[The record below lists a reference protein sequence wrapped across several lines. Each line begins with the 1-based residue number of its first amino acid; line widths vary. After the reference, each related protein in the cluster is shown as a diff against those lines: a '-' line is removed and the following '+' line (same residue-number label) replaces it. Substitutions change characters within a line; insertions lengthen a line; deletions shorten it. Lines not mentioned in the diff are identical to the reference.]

1 MMNNLILVGRLVK
14 RPVLEETENGK
25 KTSTIV
31 LALSRNFKNDD
42 GEYETDFIP
51 VSLVGQL
58 AETTVEYCRQGDVIA
73 IKGRLARLSGNDL
86 QVVAE
91 KISFVASRPKDY
103 DEENDS
109 QIIVD

>member
-1 MMNNLILVGRLVK
+1 MNNLVLVGRLVK
-14 RPVLEETENGK
+14 RPVLEETENGRK
-25 KTSTIV
+25 ATTIV
-31 LALSRNFKNDD
+31 LAVSRNFKNDV

-51 VSLVGQL
+51 VNLVGQV
-58 AETTVEYCRQGDVIA
+58 AESTVEYCKQGDALA

-91 KISFVASRPKDY
+91 KISFLSSRPKDY

>member
-25 KTSTIV
+25 KVATIN
-31 LALSRNFKNDD
+31 LAISRNFKNDA
-42 GEYETDFIP
+42 GEYETDIVP
-51 VSLVGQL
+51 INLTGSI
-58 AETTVEYCRQGDVIA
+58 AANTVEYCRQGDVIGV
-73 IKGRLARLSGNDL
+73 KGRLARLSGNDL

-91 KISFVASRPKDY
+91 KISFLSSRPKDY
-103 DEENDS
+103 NEENDS

>member
-1 MMNNLILVGRLVK
+1 MNNLVLVGRLVK
-14 RPVLEETENGK
+14 RPVLEEIENGR
-25 KTSTIV
+25 KTTTIV
-31 LALSRNFKNDD
+31 LAVPRNFKNDV

-51 VSLVGQL
+51 VNLVGQV
-58 AETTVEYCRQGDVIA
+58 AESTVEYCKQGDVIGV
-73 IKGRLARLSGNDL
+73 KGRLARLSGNDL

-91 KISFVASRPKDY
+91 KISFLSSRPKDY

>member
-1 MMNNLILVGRLVK
+1 MNNLVLVSRLVK
-14 RPVLEETENGK
+14 RPVLEEIENGR
-25 KTSTIV
+25 KTTTIV
-31 LALSRNFKNDD
+31 LAVPRNFKNDV

-51 VSLVGQL
+51 VNLVGQV
-58 AETTVEYCRQGDVIA
+58 AESTVEYCKQGDVIGV
-73 IKGRLARLSGNDL
+73 KGRLARLSGNDL

-91 KISFVASRPKDY
+91 KISFLSSRPKDY

>member
-1 MMNNLILVGRLVK
+1 MNNLVLVGRLVK
-14 RPVLEETENGK
+14 RPVLEETENAI
-25 KTSTIV
+25 KTTTIV
-31 LALSRNFKNDD
+31 LAVSRNFKNDV

-51 VSLVGQL
+51 VNLVGQV
-58 AETTVEYCRQGDVIA
+58 AESTVEYCKQGDVIGV
-73 IKGRLARLSGNDL
+73 KGRLARLSGNDL

-91 KISFVASRPKDY
+91 KISFLSSRPKDY

>member
-1 MMNNLILVGRLVK
+1 MNNLVLVGRLVK
-14 RPVLEETENGK
+14 RPVLEETENGR
-25 KTSTIV
+25 KTATIV
-31 LALSRNFKNDD
+31 LASSRRFKNAD
-42 GEYETDFIP
+42 GEYEIDFIP

-58 AETTVEYCRQGDVIA
+58 AETTVEYCRQGDVIGV
-73 IKGRLARLSGNDL
+73 KGRLARLSGNDL

-91 KISFVASRPKDY
+91 KISFLSSRPKNY

>member
-1 MMNNLILVGRLVK
+1 MNNLVLVGRLVK
-14 RPVLEETENGK
+14 RPVLEETENGR
-25 KTSTIV
+25 KTATIV
-31 LALSRNFKNDD
+31 LAVSRNFKNDV

-51 VSLVGQL
+51 VNLVGQV
-58 AETTVEYCRQGDVIA
+58 AESTVEYCKQGDVIGV
-73 IKGRLARLSGNDL
+73 KGRLARLSGNDL

-91 KISFVASRPKDY
+91 KISFLSSRPKDY

>member
-1 MMNNLILVGRLVK
+1 MNNLVLVGRLVK
-14 RPVLEETENGK
+14 RPVLEETENDR
-25 KTSTIV
+25 KTTTIV
-31 LALSRNFKNDD
+31 LAVSRNFKNDV

-51 VSLVGQL
+51 VNLVGQV
-58 AETTVEYCRQGDVIA
+58 AESTVEYCKQGDVIGV
-73 IKGRLARLSGNDL
+73 KGRLARLSGNDL

-91 KISFVASRPKDY
+91 KISFLSSRPKDY